1 MLTIDILLYIL
12 AFIITIWA
20 QTKVQN
26 AYQHFAKVANERR
39 LSGYDVARDILNRNG
54 LYDVQVQVSQNGVLS
69 DHYDPKTNTV
79 NLSPKVYSDAS
90 IASVAIA
97 AHEVGHAMQYAE
109 NYSMVGVRNSL
120 LPLAI
125 VSGHAGWI
133 VLIIGLAARIDILFL
148 AGLVM
153 VGIIG
158 LFQLFTLPLEFDA
171 SKRALVQLSDGGYV
185 STDEVAD
192 AKEMLSAAALTYV
205 AALVATLLQIM
216 RFVMIYGR
224 RRN

>member
-1 MLTIDILLYIL
+1 MLTIDILLYIAAL
-12 AFIITIWA
+12 VLTIWA
-20 QTKVQN
+20 QTKVKN
-26 AYQHFAKVANERR
+26 AYQHFAKVPNERR
-39 LSGYDVARDILNRNG
+39 ISGYDVARDILNRNG

-69 DHYDPKTNTV
+69 DHYDPKNNTV
-79 NLSPKVYSDAS
+79 NLSPRVYNDTS

-125 VSGHAGWI
+125 ISGHAGWI
-133 VLIIGLAARIDILFL
+133 VLIIGITAKIDLLFF
-148 AGLVM
+148 AGLIM

-171 SKRALVQLSDGGYV
+171 SKRALAQLSTGGYINV
-185 STDEVAD
+185 DESAD

-216 RFVMIYGR
+216 RFIMIYGR

>member
-1 MLTIDILLYIL
+1 MLTIDILLYL
-12 AFIITIWA
+12 AALVITIWA
-20 QTKVQN
+20 QTKVTN
-26 AYQHFAKVANERR
+26 AYQHFAKVPNDRR
-39 LSGYDVARDILNRNG
+39 LSGYTVARDILDRNG
-54 LYDVQVQVSQNGVLS
+54 LYNVQVQVSQNGVLS

-79 NLSPKVYSDAS
+79 NLSPRVYNDAS

-97 AHEVGHAMQYAE
+97 AHEVGHSMQYAE
-109 NYSMVGVRNSL
+109 NYSMVGVRNTI

-125 VSGHAGWI
+125 ISGHAGWI
-133 VLIIGLAARIDILFL
+133 VLIIGLMANIDVLFF
-148 AGLVM
+148 AGIAM

-158 LFQLFTLPLEFDA
+158 IFQLFTLPLEFDA
-171 SKRALVQLSDGGYV
+171 SKRALAHLSSGAYV

>member
-1 MLTIDILLYIL
+1 VLTIDILLYIL

-20 QTKVQN
+20 QTKVKN

-39 LSGYDVARDILNRNG
+39 LSGYAVARDILNRNG

-69 DHYDPKTNTV
+69 DHYDPKSNTV
-79 NLSPKVYSDAS
+79 NLSPKVYNDAS

-109 NYSMVGVRNSL
+109 NYSMVGVRNRL

-133 VLIIGLAARIDILFL
+133 VLIIGLSARIDILFL
-148 AGLVM
+148 AGIVM
-153 VGIIG
+153 IGIIG
-158 LFQLFTLPLEFDA
+158 IFQLFTLPLEFDA
-171 SKRALVQLSDGGYV
+171 SKRALVQLSEGGYV
-185 STDEVAD
+185 NIDEVAD

-216 RFVMIYGR
+216 RFVLIYGR

>member
-20 QTKVQN
+20 QTKVHN

-79 NLSPKVYSDAS
+79 NLSPRVYSDAS